1 MKHLLF
7 AAAALAAAATFAAA
21 APAAAATVFNFTTG
35 GPDGKIG
42 AQSQVADATHIQT
55 ETADD
60 FHLASTTR
68 IKSASFTGLL
78 AAGAQQTDIEDVE
91 IEIYHVFPGD
101 SAVRV
106 PGVTTRANSPA
117 DFEIADATRGG
128 AAGGLTG
135 GVGNPQAFSVLN
147 TVTTGIRGGDSTSE
161 FTGGDGPATGTEVTF
176 FIDFT
181 NPIELG
187 AGDFFFRPEVRLANG
202 NFLWLSATRPAQV
215 PGAPLDRQA
224 WIRND
229 NLAPDWLRI
238 GTDITRQTPVNMSFS
253 LNGVAGVPEPA
264 TWALMIGGFG
274 LAGASLRRQ
283 RRRAAAA

>member
-7 AAAALAAAATFAAA
+7 AAAALAGATFIAA
-21 APAAAATVFNFTTG
+21 APASAATVFNFTTG

-42 AQSQVADATHIQT
+42 AQSQVADRTHIQT

-60 FHLASTTR
+60 FHVDSTTR
-68 IKSASFTGLL
+68 LTHATFTGLL
-78 AAGAQQTDIEDVE
+78 AAGAQQNDIEDVE
-91 IEIYHVFPGD
+91 IEIYRVFPGD
-101 SAVRV
+101 SKSRV
-106 PGVTTRANSPA
+106 PGVTTRVNSPG
-117 DFEIADATRGG
+117 DFEIDEDTRGG

-135 GVGNPQAFSVLN
+135 AVGNPTAFSVLN
-147 TVTTGIRGGDSTSE
+147 TVTTGIRGGDSASE

-176 FIDFT
+176 FMDFT
-181 NPIELG
+181 DPILLA
-187 AGDFFFRPEVRLANG
+187 AGDYFFRPEVRLANG
-202 NFLWLSATRPAQV
+202 NFLWLSAAKPVQV

-238 GTDITRQTPVNMSFS
+238 GTDITHQAPTNMSFS
-253 LNGVAGVPEPA
+253 LQGSAGVPEPA

-274 LAGASLRRQ
+274 LAGAGL